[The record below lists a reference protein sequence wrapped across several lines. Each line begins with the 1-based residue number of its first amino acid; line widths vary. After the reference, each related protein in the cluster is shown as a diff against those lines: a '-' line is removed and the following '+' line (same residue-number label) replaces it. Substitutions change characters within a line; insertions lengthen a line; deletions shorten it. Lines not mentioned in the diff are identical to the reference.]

1 MKISSRVRNVGL
13 EHKRELEGRNLK
25 LALPIYMSMD
35 DNIIE

>member
-13 EHKRELEGRNLK
+13 EYKRDLEGRNLK
-25 LALPIYMSMD
+25 LALPIYTSRE